1 MIRPF
6 HHIVPHRPSNLV
18 IVCDHAQA
26 TLPPSL
32 GNLGLTPE
40 QLASH
45 IAWDIGAAK
54 LAKLLAAHLTAHCIL
69 AGVSRLVV
77 DCNRAPHSSGWMPDE
92 TCGVQI
98 PGNRNLSP
106 DQIRA
111 RQHDWYDP
119 YHHAIAQTL
128 RPLTHP
134 VVLAIH
140 SFTPVMN
147 DQPRPWH
154 VGILWNRDDR
164 LARPM
169 IAGLRQMTGIE
180 VGDNQP
186 YSGQILNYT
195 LDHHA
200 DSAGLPHVSI
210 EVRQDLIAEDS
221 GVLLWGQKL
230 LHVFR
235 QMGL

>member
-6 HHIVPHRPSNLV
+6 QHIVPHQAAHLL
-18 IVCDHAQA
+18 IVCDHAEA
-26 TLPPSL
+26 ALPASV
-32 GNLGLTPE
+32 GNLGLTSD

-54 LAKLLAAHLTAHCIL
+54 LAKLLAGHLGAHCIL

-77 DCNRAPHSSGWMPDE
+77 DCNRAPHSPGWMPEE
-92 TCGVQI
+92 TCGVAI
-98 PGNRNLSP
+98 PGNVNLS
-106 DQIRA
+106 QAHIQA

-119 YHHAIAQTL
+119 YHHAIARTL
-128 RPLTHP
+128 RSMAQP

-164 LARPM
+164 LAKPM
-169 IAGLRQMTGIE
+169 IAGLRQMAGIE

-200 DSAGLPHVSI
+200 GRAGLPHLSI
-210 EVRQDLIAEDS
+210 EVRQDLIANDQ